1 MNMRIAKKDIERLTY
16 VENALSKRDD
26 HLAKVVHNVLHELN
40 PEFIF
45 IIQEEGCWDGELI
58 HHTEAYASFGDALN
72 SFKNLARVA
81 RLDMNEWIAN
91 EESIK
96 ESEQIDEDTQA
107 ATFEIWEDGDYT
119 RFHNSIRLTRKEVI

>member
-1 MNMRIAKKDIERLTY
+1 MRIAKKDIERLTY

-45 IIQEEGCWDGELI
+45 IIQEEGCWNGELI

-81 RLDMNEWIAN
+81 RSDIREWVRDPSKL
-91 EESIK
+91 E
-96 ESEQIDEDTQA
+96 ESEQIDEEAETASFETYESGNFTRLHDTI
-107 ATFEIWEDGDYT
+107 TIT
-119 RFHNSIRLTRKEVI
+119 KKEVI

>member
-1 MNMRIAKKDIERLTY
+1 MRIAKKDIERLTY

-45 IIQEEGCWDGELI
+45 IIQEEGCWNGELI

-81 RLDMNEWIAN
+81 RLD
-91 EESIK
+91 IK
-96 ESEQIDEDTQA
+96 EYISDDQIFESEQINEEAGTA
-107 ATFEIWEDGDYT
+107 SFKIYGKREDYT
-119 RFHNSIRLTRKEVI
+119 KLHDTILITKKEVI